1 MLTATP
7 LPDSDVVEVVVD
19 GGFGGGAVRDAARV
33 VDEVVR
39 EHGSVRLLGVVR
51 RIGLVTGLGALREL
65 ASSPLL
71 GAVQRAA
78 LVTDKGFLADGATRG
93 AAERGLEVRV
103 FPPGQRD
110 AALAWLQQEGAT
122 GTGPLG

>member
-1 MLTATP
+1 MLRATP
-7 LPDSDVVEVVVD
+7 LPGDVVEVVVD

-33 VDEVVR
+33 VDRVVR
-39 EHGSVRLLGVVR
+39 ERGSVRVLGVVR

-71 GAVQRAA
+71 GAVHRAA
-78 LVTDKGFLADGATRG
+78 LVTDKGFLADGASRG
-93 AAERGLEVRV
+93 AAERGFEVRV

-110 AALAWLQQEGAT
+110 AALAWLLQDGA
-122 GTGPLG
+122 GGVGPLG